1 MSNNRFDAIVIG
13 AGHNGLT
20 AAATLAGQGK
30 SVCILER
37 EDRIGGMSKT
47 ADLDGAHVP
56 EIAHLLYN
64 LNPSVAKDLGLK
76 LDTRALQTVA
86 LAPDGN
92 HVVIND
98 SVAAFADGRAHPD
111 AQAFAALYARL
122 SKFARLLGQLAD
134 GPPPAL
140 SGGILDAATL
150 GELAKLGKL
159 GWGLKRFGKKDMR
172 EFLRV
177 ILSNA
182 FDLVLDEISDGPLAG
197 ALTADAV
204 RGAYAGPRSP
214 GTVFSLMYRLGNG
227 GAVTLPMGGMGAVAN
242 AFESVARERG
252 VDIRTGV
259 QIERLVIADD
269 RVQGVLL
276 TDGNTLH
283 ANAVLSSAGAMQT
296 MQIASVANF
305 DVEATRRMRNLRNKG
320 TTAKVNLVLRSAPT
334 FSGLTAEQSA
344 GRLLIAPSAHDVERA
359 FNPAKYGEMSSAPL
373 IEAVIPS
380 ITDPSLAP
388 AGTHILSAIV
398 SYAPYTLEGGW
409 TKKARAQ
416 LLENVIQTLEQYA
429 PGIGA
434 LVAKSQVLTPV
445 DIEAMTG
452 APGGHWHHA
461 EMGIDQ
467 ILTVRPANLVSRY
480 AFGVSGLYLCGASA
494 HPGGDLM
501 GAAGR
506 NAATQVIKDGVL
518 G

>member
-1 MSNNRFDAIVIG
+1 MSSNRFDAIVIG

-20 AAATLAGQGK
+20 AATTLAAQGK
-30 SVCILER
+30 SVCVLER
-37 EDRIGGMSKT
+37 DDRIGGMSKT
-47 ADLDGAHVP
+47 TDLDGAQVP

-64 LNPSVAKDLGLK
+64 LSPSVAKDLGLQ
-76 LDTRALQTVA
+76 LDSRPLHTVA

-98 SVAAFADGRAHPD
+98 GTAVFADGRAHPD

-122 SKFARLLGQLAD
+122 TKFAGLLSQLAD

-140 SGGILDAATL
+140 SGGIMDATTL

-159 GWGLKRFGKKDMR
+159 GWGLKRLGKKDMR

-204 RGAYAGPRSP
+204 RGGYAGPRSP

-227 GAVTLPMGGMGAVAN
+227 GAVALPMGGMGAVAN
-242 AFESVARERG
+242 AFECAARDRG

-259 QIERLVIADD
+259 QIERLVIAGD
-269 RVQGVLL
+269 RVHGVLL
-276 TDGNTLH
+276 NDGTTLH
-283 ANAVLSSAGAMQT
+283 ADAVLSSAGAMQT
-296 MQIASVANF
+296 MQITGVANF
-305 DVEATRRMRNLRNKG
+305 DVEAARRMRNLRNKG
-320 TTAKVNLVLRSAPT
+320 TTAKVNLVLNAAPT
-334 FSGLTAEQSA
+334 FTGLSAEQLK
-344 GRLLIAPSAHDVERA
+344 GRLLIAPSARDVERA
-359 FNPAKYGEMSSAPL
+359 FNPAKYGEMSPAPL

-380 ITDPSLAP
+380 LTDPSLAP
-388 AGTHILSAIV
+388 AGTHILSAVV
-398 SYAPYTLEGGW
+398 SYAPYALEGGW

-416 LLENVIQTLEQYA
+416 LLENVIYTLDQYA
-429 PGIGA
+429 PGICA
-434 LVAKSQVLTPV
+434 LVSKSQVLTPV
-445 DIEAMTG
+445 DIEVMTG

-467 ILTVRPANLVSRY
+467 ILTVRPTNLVSRY
-480 AFGVSGLYLCGASA
+480 AFGVGGLYLCGASA
-494 HPGGDLM
+494 HPGGDVM

-506 NAATQVIKDGVL
+506 NAALQVIKDGVL

>member
-1 MSNNRFDAIVIG
+1 MSSNRFDAIVIG

-20 AAATLAGQGK
+20 AAATLAAQGK
-30 SVCILER
+30 SVCVLER
-37 EDRIGGMSKT
+37 DGRIGGMSKT
-47 ADLDGAHVP
+47 VDLDGVQVS

-64 LNPSVAKDLGLK
+64 LNPSVAKGLGLQ
-76 LDTRALQTVA
+76 LDTRALHTVA
-86 LAPDGN
+86 LSPDGN

-98 SVAAFADGRAHPD
+98 GNAVFADGRAHPD
-111 AQAFAALYARL
+111 AQAFTALYVRL
-122 SKFARLLGQLAD
+122 TKFARLLGQLAD

-140 SGGILDAATL
+140 SGGVLDVATL

-159 GWGLKRFGKKDMR
+159 GWGLKRLGKKDMR
-172 EFLRV
+172 ELLRV

-204 RGAYAGPRSP
+204 RGGYAGPRSP

-227 GAVTLPMGGMGAVAN
+227 GTVTLPMGGMGAVAN
-242 AFESVARERG
+242 AFENVARSRG

-276 TDGNTLH
+276 TDGTILH
-283 ANAVLSSAGAMQT
+283 ADAVLSSAGGMQT
-296 MQIASVANF
+296 MQIAGVANF
-305 DVEATRRMRNLRNKG
+305 DVEAVRRMRNLRNKG
-320 TTAKVNLVLRSAPT
+320 TTAKVNLVLRSTPT
-334 FSGLTAEQSA
+334 FTGLSAEQSA
-344 GRLLIAPSAHDVERA
+344 GRLLISPSARDVERA
-359 FNPAKYGEMSSAPL
+359 FNPAKYGEMSPAPL

-380 ITDPSLAP
+380 LSDPSLAP
-388 AGTHILSAIV
+388 AGTHILSAVI
-398 SYAPYTLEGGW
+398 SYAPYALDGGW

-416 LLENVIQTLEQYA
+416 LLDSVIQTLDQYA

-434 LVAKSQVLTPV
+434 LVSTSQVLTPV
-445 DIEAMTG
+445 DIETMTG

-480 AFGVSGLYLCGASA
+480 AFGVGGLYLCGASA
-494 HPGGDLM
+494 HPGGDVM

-506 NAATQVIKDGVL
+506 NAAMQVIKDGVL

>member
-30 SVCILER
+30 SVCVLER
-37 EDRIGGMSKT
+37 DERIGGMSKT
-47 ADLDGAHVP
+47 ADLDGAQVP

-86 LAPDGN
+86 LAADGN

-98 SVAAFADGRAHPD
+98 GVAAFADGRAHPD
-111 AQAFAALYARL
+111 AQAFSTLYARMT
-122 SKFARLLGQLAD
+122 KFAGLLGQLAD

-159 GWGLKRFGKKDMR
+159 GWGLKRLGKKDMR

-204 RGAYAGPRSP
+204 RGGYAGPRSP
-214 GTVFSLMYRLGNG
+214 GTVFSLMYRFGNG
-227 GAVTLPMGGMGAVAN
+227 GKVTLPMGGMGAVAN

-259 QIERLVIADD
+259 QIERVVIADD

-276 TDGNTLH
+276 SDGNTLH

-296 MQIASVANF
+296 MQIADVANF

-334 FSGLTAEQSA
+334 FSGLTAEQTA
-344 GRLLIAPSAHDVERA
+344 GRLLVAPSARDVERA
-359 FNPAKYGEMSSAPL
+359 FNPAKYGDMSPAPL
-373 IEAVIPS
+373 IEAVVPS
-380 ITDPSLAP
+380 LTDPSLAP
-388 AGTHILSAIV
+388 AGTHIVSAVV
-398 SYAPYTLEGGW
+398 SYAPYALDGGW

-416 LLENVIQTLEQYA
+416 LLENVIQSLEHYA

-434 LVAKSQVLTPV
+434 LVANSQVLTPA

-480 AFGVSGLYLCGASA
+480 AFGVGGLYLCGASA
-494 HPGGDLM
+494 HPGGDVM